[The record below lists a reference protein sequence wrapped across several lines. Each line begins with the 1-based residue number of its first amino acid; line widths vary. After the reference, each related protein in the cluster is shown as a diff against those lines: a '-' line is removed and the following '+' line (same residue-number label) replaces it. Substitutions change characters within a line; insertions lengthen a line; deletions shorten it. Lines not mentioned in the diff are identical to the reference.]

1 MVSEL
6 LRNFFSGLL
15 VHHLGIILELIFSM
29 SNEGNRLLKVVLTSN
44 LFGLALREMDSWVSN
59 DRRNA
64 TVQANAGMDDHQA
77 PFSYLLDGNGT
88 ECGKVCVLA

>member
-1 MVSEL
+1 MLKDS
-6 LRNFFSGLL
+6 FSGLL
-15 VHHLGIILELIFSM
+15 IHHFGLILELIFSM

-44 LFGLALREMDSWVSN
+44 LFGLALREFDSWVSN

>member
-1 MVSEL
+1 MLKDS
-6 LRNFFSGLL
+6 FSGLL

-44 LFGLALREMDSWVSN
+44 LLGLALREFDSWVSN

-64 TVQANAGMDDHQA
+64 TVQAYAGMDDHQA
-77 PFSYLLDGNGT
+77 PFSYLLDGNDT
-88 ECGKVCVLA
+88 EYGKVCVLA

>member
-1 MVSEL
+1 MLKDS
-6 LRNFFSGLL
+6 FSGLL
-15 VHHLGIILELIFSM
+15 IHHLGIILELSFSM
-29 SNEGNRLLKVVLTSN
+29 SNKGIRLLKVVLTSN

>member
-1 MVSEL
+1 MLKDS
-6 LRNFFSGLL
+6 FSGLL
-15 VHHLGIILELIFSM
+15 IHHFGLILELIFSM

>member
-1 MVSEL
+1 MLKDS
-6 LRNFFSGLL
+6 FSGLL

-29 SNEGNRLLKVVLTSN
+29 SNKGNRRLKVVLTRN
-44 LFGLALREMDSWVSN
+44 LFGLALREFDSWVSN